1 MGEYWVARWWPE
13 SQGKNLKLII
23 LTGQRISLGL
33 FRIDHTPSLAL
44 AGLHTELCSLQPAQ
58 IAYADSIRRYG
69 QTTLENKTCSSG
81 RPFVV
86 LDLTPDQVTGGT
98 RYMDIAPAHFRL
110 GIGAKWLTLKR

>member
-69 QTTLENKTCSSG
+69 QTTLENKNAAVADHLWC
-81 RPFVV
+81 
-86 LDLTPDQVTGGT
+86 L
-98 RYMDIAPAHFRL
+98 I
-110 GIGAKWLTLKR
+110 